1 LNKGAK
7 LEKTI
12 LGKPAP
18 LPGVTDEYV
27 PVLIVLRGTQ
37 IGRRYLLNETSLVL
51 GRRAGRADIVIE
63 GDPEVSGMH
72 ARIYRDFQSN
82 GFTILD
88 LDSLNGTQVNGLPI
102 TESPLQDGDKIFIG
116 QTILKFTFHDA
127 IEESYHGHV
136 HKLMNIDDLTG
147 LPVLRAFQDRFRL
160 KLKEIAATQSTLSV
174 LMMDMDGLKKINDT
188 HGHQY
193 GAYAISQTGQMIGL
207 TVGEK
212 GEASRFGGD
221 EFVVY
226 LCHADKPAAMEL
238 AENIRLKVGEYN
250 YCLENIQLRPSIS
263 IGVASFPEDGRSVES
278 LIRKADEALYR
289 AKEGGRNRVSL

>member
-12 LGKPAP
+12 LGRPTP
-18 LPGVTDEYV
+18 LPGITEEHV
-27 PVLIVLRGTQ
+27 PVLIVLRGMQ

-63 GDPEVSGMH
+63 GDPEVSSAH

-82 GFTILD
+82 GFIILD
-88 LDSLNGTQVNGLPI
+88 LESLNGTQVNGLPVMQ
-102 TESPLQDGDKIFIG
+102 SLLQDGDKIFIG

-147 LPVLRAFQDRFRL
+147 LPVLRTFQESFRQ
-160 KLKEIAATQSTLSV
+160 KLKDIAAAQSALSV

-193 GAYAISQTGQMIGL
+193 GAYAISQTGQMIGQ
-207 TVGEK
+207 TVGDN

-221 EFVVY
+221 EFVAY

-238 AENIRLKVGEYN
+238 AESIRRKVSEYN

-263 IGVASFPEDGRSVES
+263 IGVASFPEDGRTVEC

-289 AKEGGRNRVSL
+289 AKEGGRNRVCV